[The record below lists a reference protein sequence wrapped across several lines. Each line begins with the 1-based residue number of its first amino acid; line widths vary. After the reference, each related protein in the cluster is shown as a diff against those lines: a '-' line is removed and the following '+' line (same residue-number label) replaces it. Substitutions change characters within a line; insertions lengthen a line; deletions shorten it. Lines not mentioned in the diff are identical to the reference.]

1 MERLNLNHS
10 LNFQLLGTYRGA
22 PAFTER
28 AQQQLREMVWPNVE
42 ESVYDLS
49 DVPGMVEVTI
59 W

>member
-1 MERLNLNHS
+1 MERLNHS
-10 LNFQLLGTYRGA
+10 VNFQLRGTYPGA

-28 AQQQLREMVWPNVE
+28 AQQQLHEMVWPNGE